1 MSDLTI
7 LKKPDAKIWKAR
19 IEIGQKKKK
28 DAFDERAK
36 RMREMFK
43 GDHFPN
49 APEGDYIVIN
59 YCYAILKAI
68 LPQIYFQDPYLF
80 LEAGDGETTSDSTKI
95 AEAVLNHYWYKM
107 KVKRQIKKIVLDSL
121 IYGFG
126 LGKIGYNTDTIK
138 SKLESGADYTE
149 MIKDEY
155 PFIRRTSPLDIVFD
169 TDVNSIDDIKW
180 LAVNYFPRIDDAKK
194 NYKNVDDIS
203 GDYYNV
209 SSSFVDQKKYGTAIQ
224 NDIKRLSIWEIQDL
238 VSGKI
243 LTVTNGVDKFIKDID
258 DPYKLDGFNYKFL
271 YLNEVPDEIY
281 PLSDLEQIKDIVLE
295 LDKTETQLLNHRA
308 KGQRKIVSEEG
319 IWSSDE
325 QREKFFNNEDMQNAE
340 VRAGA
345 IDKIKIFDASTIDAA
360 LYNIQTELKDNL
372 YKISATAENQLSSD
386 STTQK
391 TATEAS
397 IIEAKSNIRNSERID
412 SVKDFTIDTAE
423 TLLKVLQQFMSK
435 KISVK
440 YADGW
445 EEFTKDN
452 IKGNFNV
459 KINIGDM
466 IKPNTAEDRARMSQV
481 LAETIGAVDEN
492 NMPIVNR
499 REIIR
504 MYYVKYGFTK
514 SDIDKL
520 MTEVQ
525 PIPPPL
531 PPEQPQGVQV
541 PPELIDML
549 GQQGGQ
555 IVGQVAPGQSQMG
568 GQIPQGIPPEL
579 EGVI

>member
-19 IEIGQKKKK
+19 IEIAGKTKK
-28 DAFDERAK
+28 DKFDERAK
-36 RMREMFK
+36 RMREMFR

-68 LPQIYFQDPYLF
+68 LPQIYFQDPHLF
-80 LEAGDGETTSDSTKI
+80 IDAGDGETSSDATSA

-107 KVKRQIKKIVLDSL
+107 KIKRQIKKIVLDSL

-126 LGKIGYNTDTIK
+126 LGKIGYNTETIK
-138 SKLESGADYTE
+138 AKLESGAEYTE
-149 MIKDEY
+149 MIKSEY
-155 PFIRRTSPLDIVFD
+155 PFFKRTSPLNIVFD
-169 TDVNSIDDIKW
+169 TDPNSIDDIKW
-180 LAVNYFPRIDDAKK
+180 LAVNYFPRVDDAKK
-194 NYKNVDDIS
+194 NYKNIDDIS

-209 SSSFVDQKKYGTAIQ
+209 SSSFVDEKKYKTSIQ

-238 VSGKI
+238 VSGKT
-243 LTVTNGVDKFIKDID
+243 LAVTNGADKFIKDID
-258 DPYKLDGFNYKFL
+258 NPYKLDGFNYKFL

-308 KGQRKIVSEEG
+308 KGQRKIVSEVG
-319 IWSSDE
+319 IWATDE
-325 QREKFFNNEDMQNAE
+325 DKEKFFNDQDMQSAE
-340 VRAGA
+340 VKQTML
-345 IDKIKIFDASTIDAA
+345 DKIKVFDASTIDAA

-372 YKISATAENQLSSD
+372 NNISASGANQRAVESS
-386 STTQK
+386 TQK
-391 TATEAS
+391 TATEAN
-397 IIEAKSNIRNSERID
+397 IIDRNANLRNSERID
-412 SVKDFTIDTAE
+412 NITDFTIDVAE
-423 TLLKVLQQFMSK
+423 TLIKVLQQFMSK
-435 KISVK
+435 KVSVK

-445 EEFTKDN
+445 AEFTKEN

-459 KINIGDM
+459 RINVGDT

-481 LAETIGAVDEN
+481 LAETIQAVDEN
-492 NMPIVNR
+492 NIPIVNR
-499 REIIR
+499 REIIK
-504 MYYVKYGFTK
+504 MYYEKYGFTK

-520 MTEVQ
+520 MAQIQ
-525 PIPPPL
+525 PIP

-555 IVGQVAPGQSQMG
+555 IVGQIAPDQSQMG
-568 GQIPQGIPPEL
+568 GQIPQGIPPEV
-579 EGVI
+579 EGLL

>member
-7 LKKPDAKIWKAR
+7 VKKPDAKIWKAR
-19 IEIGQKKKK
+19 IEIAGKKKK

-36 RMREMFK
+36 RMRQMFK

-80 LEAGDGETTSDSTKI
+80 VDAGDGETTPDSVAI
-95 AEAVLNHYWYKM
+95 AEAVLNHFWYKM

-126 LGKIGYNTDTIK
+126 LGKIGYNTETIK
-138 SKLESGADYTE
+138 AKLESGADYTE
-149 MIKDEY
+149 MIKNEY
-155 PFIRRTSPLDIVFD
+155 PFFKRTSPLDIVFD
-169 TDVNSIDDIKW
+169 TDPNSVDDIKW
-180 LAVNYFPRIDDAKK
+180 LAVNYFPRIDDVQN
-194 NYKNVDDIS
+194 NYKNVEGIS

-209 SSSFVDQKKYGTAIQ
+209 SPSFIDKKKYNTSIQ
-224 NDIKRLSIWEIQDL
+224 NDIKRLSVWEIQDL

-243 LTVTNGVDKFIKDID
+243 LAVTDGVDKFIKDID
-258 DPYKLDGFNYKFL
+258 NPYGLDGFNYKFL

-308 KGQRKIVSEEG
+308 KGQRKIVSEVG
-319 IWSSDE
+319 IWATDE
-325 QREKFFNNEDMQNAE
+325 DREKFFNKEDMQNAE
-340 VRAGA
+340 VKQGMVDRV
-345 IDKIKIFDASTIDAA
+345 KVFDASTIDAA
-360 LYNIQTELKDNL
+360 LYNIQTDLKDNL

-412 SVKDFTIDTAE
+412 NVTDFTIDVAE
-423 TLLKVLQQFMSK
+423 TLIKVLQRFMSK
-435 KISVK
+435 NVSVK

-445 EEFTKDN
+445 AEFTKEN
-452 IKGNFNV
+452 IKGNHNV
-459 KINIGDM
+459 RINIGDT

-481 LAETIGAVDEN
+481 LVETINAVDTN
-492 NMPIVNR
+492 NIPIVNR
-499 REIIR
+499 REIVK
-504 MYYVKYGFTK
+504 MYYEKYGFTK

-520 MTEVQ
+520 MTQ
-525 PIPPPL
+525 AQPL
-531 PPEQPQGVQV
+531 PPTPN
-541 PPELIDML
+541 
-549 GQQGGQ
+549 
-555 IVGQVAPGQSQMG
+555 QMG
-568 GQIPQGIPPEL
+568 GQLGGQLTGQPVIGQEGQTEQTQSKLPPGIAGL
-579 EGVI
+579 LGR

>member
-19 IEIGQKKKK
+19 IEIAQRTKK
-28 DAFDERAK
+28 DMFDERAK
-36 RMREMFK
+36 RMRQMFK

-80 LEAGDGETTSDSTKI
+80 LDAGDNETSDEAVMG
-95 AEAVLNHYWYKM
+95 AEAVLNHFWYKM
-107 KVKRQIKKIVLDSL
+107 KVKRQIKKIVLDAL

-126 LGKIGYNTDTIK
+126 IMKIGYNTDTIR

-155 PFIRRTSPLDIVFD
+155 PFAKRTSPLNVVFD
-169 TDVNSIDDIKW
+169 TDPNSVDDIKW
-180 LAVNYFPRIDDAKK
+180 IAVNYFPRIDDAKK
-194 NYKNVDDIS
+194 NYKGIDDIE

-209 SSSFVDQKKYGTAIQ
+209 SSSFVSEKKYSTTIQ

-243 LTVTNGVDKFIKDID
+243 LTVATAVDKFLKDID
-258 DPYKLDGFNYKFL
+258 NPYKLDGFNYKFL

-295 LDKTETQLLNHRA
+295 LDKTETQLLNHRG
-308 KGQRKIVSEEG
+308 KGQRKIVSEFD
-319 IWSSDE
+319 IWATDQDKE
-325 QREKFFNNEDMQNAE
+325 NFFNNQDMQNAE
-340 VRAGA
+340 VRQGM
-345 IDKIKIFDASTIDAA
+345 IDKIKVFDASTIDAS

-372 YKISATAENQLSSD
+372 NNISANGANQRAVESS
-386 STTQK
+386 TQK
-391 TATEAS
+391 TATEAN
-397 IIEAKSNIRNSERID
+397 IIDKNANLRNSERVDNVI
-412 SVKDFTIDTAE
+412 DFTIDVAE
-423 TLLKVLQQFMSK
+423 TLIKVLQQFMSK
-435 KISVK
+435 KVPVK
-440 YADGW
+440 YMDSWA
-445 EEFTKDN
+445 EFTKAD

-459 KINIGDM
+459 RINIGDTV
-466 IKPNTAEDRARMSQV
+466 KPNTDTDRAKMSQV
-481 LAETIGAVDEN
+481 LAETISAVDEN

-499 REIIR
+499 REMLN
-504 MYYVKYGFTK
+504 MYFIKYGFTK

-520 MTEVQ
+520 MTPAQLPQQ
-525 PIPPPL
+525 PTQEEGLSPDVIAAL
-531 PPEQPQGVQV
+531 AQV
-541 PPELIDML
+541 A
-549 GQQGGQ
+549 GQQPAQ
-555 IVGQVAPGQSQMG
+555 IEQT
-568 GQIPQGIPPEL
+568 GIPPEMI
-579 EGVI
+579 GQGGQGI